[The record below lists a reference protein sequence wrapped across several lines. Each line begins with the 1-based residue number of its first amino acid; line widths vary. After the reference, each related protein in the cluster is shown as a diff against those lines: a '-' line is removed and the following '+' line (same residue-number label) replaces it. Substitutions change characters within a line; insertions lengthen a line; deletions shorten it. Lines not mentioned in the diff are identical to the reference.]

1 MLTYADAC
9 GRMQVS
15 VSVTAHGPT
24 QVVRVAPTLL
34 GGEGGESLDSTPD
47 IHKMIAPEVRLN
59 SWRYADVC

>member
-1 MLTYADAC
+1 
-9 GRMQVS
+9 MQVS

-47 IHKMIAPEVRLN
+47 IHKMIAPEVKLN
-59 SWRYADVC
+59 